1 MKKITFLFFILTI
14 NFASAQSTTTG
25 QITLTPGFT
34 LQLDV
39 DVTNDKV
46 YMTMTGPKNVWLG
59 VAFDAQSMGNSNKD
73 VVIYSS
79 NGLRDYYLSGYSTP
93 SQDSNDWT
101 VLSNNETATSRTIV
115 AYRTLNTGQSTDYVF
130 SSNTG
135 NIPLLWAKGN
145 GLNLAYHGSR
155 GMAIGTFTLG
165 TPDVSQQPFEVYPNP
180 TINLLN
186 FKFPT
191 NIQTTNISVFD
202 VLGKTVLQTTI
213 SAAQPTLDTSAWSPG
228 MYVVQMVTGN
238 NVQTKR
244 VIKQ

>member
-14 NFASAQSTTTG
+14 NVISAQSTSTG

-59 VAFDAQSMGNSNKD
+59 VAFDAQSMSSTNKD

-79 NGLRDYYLSGYSTP
+79 NGLRDYYLNGTGTP
-93 SQDSNDWT
+93 PQDSNDWT

-115 AYRTLNTGQSTDYVF
+115 AFRTLNTGQSTDYVF

-135 NIPLLWAKGN
+135 NISLLWAKGN

-155 GMAIGTFTLG
+155 GMAMGTFTLG
-165 TPDVSQQPFEVYPNP
+165 TPEVSQQPFEVYPNP
-180 TINLLN
+180 TINHLN

-191 NIQTTNISVFD
+191 NVQATSISVFD
-202 VLGKTVLQTTI
+202 VLGKTVLNTTLTP
-213 SAAQPTLDTSAWSPG
+213 AQPTLDTSSWSPG
-228 MYVVQMVTGN
+228 MYIVQMVTGD